1 MTNLDWRKS
10 TRCESSG
17 CVEVAFIENAVAV
30 RDSKVDDS
38 PMLSFSVDSWRAFL
52 DGLRSGEFEIN

>member
-1 MTNLDWRKS
+1 
-10 TRCESSG
+10 
-17 CVEVAFIENAVAV
+17 VAV

-38 PMLSFSVDSWRAFL
+38 PMLSFSVESWRAFL